1 MGWRR
6 KNMERMQR
14 SVRERNKLGIDGG
27 GPLMVL
33 FLREGDRE
41 LEKKL
46 KNWRD

>member
-1 MGWRR
+1 LEKEEHGE
-6 KNMERMQR
+6 NAEECE
-14 SVRERNKLGIDGG
+14 RERNKLGIDGG